1 MRKIKEVYDKHK
13 SEVPY
18 EIDFESQRGHLLTLK
33 TPDKLDPSLKSYS
46 WDTLP
51 INPEDYGGFQY
62 EVIKEKK
69 QGNFM
74 TSQERFDQIKE
85 KIYSGKYD
93 YVINAGDPDQE
104 GELLIRIVLSQMNN
118 KLPILSIVNAAAI
131 IHNNVFFISQAKSFK
146 IRQNS

>member
-1 MRKIKEVYDKHK
+1 MPKALLIAEKPDLMRKIKEVYDKHK

-74 TSQERFDQIKE
+74 TSQERFDRIKE
-85 KIYSGKYD
+85 KSTLVNMIMSSMP
-93 YVINAGDPDQE
+93 VTR
-104 GELLIRIVLSQMNN
+104 IRKDS
-118 KLPILSIVNAAAI
+118 S
-131 IHNNVFFISQAKSFK
+131 
-146 IRQNS
+146 

>member
-1 MRKIKEVYDKHK
+1 MPKALLIAEKPDLMRKIKEVYDKHK
-13 SEVPY
+13 NEVPY

-85 KIYSGKYD
+85 KIYS
-93 YVINAGDPDQE
+93 NE
-104 GELLIRIVLSQMNN
+104 
-118 KLPILSIVNAAAI
+118 
-131 IHNNVFFISQAKSFK
+131 
-146 IRQNS
+146 